1 MHRSTLGAAF
11 TIALLSFATT
21 AAIAPV
27 STQEPTPVPQAA
39 PEECLIERNHGA
51 CVECC
56 KRLGPIQANF
66 CARFCRTDIFPPPEG
81 EPQP

>member
-1 MHRSTLGAAF
+1 MQRSALLAAL
-11 TIALLSFATT
+11 TIALLSLAAT
-21 AAIAPV
+21 AADAPE
-27 STQEPTPVPQAA
+27 STDVPTPVPQAA

-56 KRLGPIQANF
+56 KRLDLVRANF
-66 CARFCRTDIFPPPEG
+66 CARFCRTEIYPPPGG